1 MNYRRRSGSV
11 ISMLPMVLLVV
22 ALAAAAFAFDYGHG
36 LSVRRQLQNATD
48 AAALAGAYELAK
60 DPLTGSD
67 KTNAE
72 KYAYDVA
79 AKNYADDVVVSNNP
93 TTTVTVT
100 VNANAMPRSVTVTS
114 TRTSANIFARLL
126 GFNTIPVST
135 TSTASSSQGIKQVKP
150 NQLFPLAVSLDF
162 RPTKGAQEGV
172 ALQDLVNNNKTGKF
186 TIVLNPQNSK
196 NGSWLK
202 NWVGTQ
208 NELLTFG
215 KDALIMNGVMGNQVQ
230 DLSPGDV
237 LNIPIITGPP
247 PFNKER
253 IIVGVM
259 GFRITKI
266 NFPLEIEGYLV
277 DPVILRGTPG
287 MPLLEALDQGS
298 ATFLN
303 QHQPWQVSLT
313 N

>member
-1 MNYRRRSGSV
+1 
-11 ISMLPMVLLVV
+11 MVLLVV